1 MGNWQERI
9 VDFAKGAVDKQS
21 AVTAGLREGVEV
33 GAETLEKTAGF
44 QLGIAADTI
53 DSAVA
58 QLRLLADPGTPVN
71 YLKQQ
76 AAMFTDGLQNA
87 RTRVEEAALL
97 ANESAAAVSS
107 IFDNVRHAGAEKTST
122 SSRGKSSSKKKAA

>member
-107 IFDNVRHAGAEKTST
+107 IFDNVRQASAEKTST
-122 SSRGKSSSKKKAA
+122 GSRGKSSSKKKAA